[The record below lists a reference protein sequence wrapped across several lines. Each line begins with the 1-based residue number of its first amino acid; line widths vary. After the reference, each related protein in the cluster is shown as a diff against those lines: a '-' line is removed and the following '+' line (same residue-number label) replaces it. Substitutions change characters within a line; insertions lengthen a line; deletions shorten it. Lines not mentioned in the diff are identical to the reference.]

1 MCRFLTASDD
11 DDDDENMVAV
21 VDMTTMIT
29 GLVVHK

>member
-1 MCRFLTASDD
+1 MCRFLTASD